1 LKRSRALEAVTAVE
15 QRMKAAVAAAAGIA
29 NVVAGH
35 RRRNRSAAGHA
46 LKAFNACGSRS
57 AFACATAGSHRAMLS
72 MIDVALAGDEREAD
86 ERVKAARDAMMPWS
100 QIRCGL
106 ERRRSRFAAKSSL

>member
-1 LKRSRALEAVTAVE
+1 LKRSRALEAVAAVE

-29 NVVAGH
+29 NVIAGH
-35 RRRNRSAAGHA
+35 RRRNRTAAGQA
-46 LKAFNACGSRS
+46 LNAFNACGSRS

-72 MIDVALAGDEREAD
+72 VIAVALAGDEREAD
-86 ERVKAARDAMMPWS
+86 ERVEAARDAMMPWS
-100 QIRCGL
+100 RIRCGL